1 MNAAL
6 SYFKIRFRVDGASPS
21 EMVIPAMSSGDARK
35 IFTSMMPGADIISVI
50 RIAGPGMNNR
60 TPRD

>member
-6 SYFKIRFRVDGASPS
+6 SYFKIRFHIEGTAS

-35 IFTSMMPGADIISVI
+35 IFAGMMPGAKIISVL
-50 RIAGPGMNNR
+50 RIAGPGMNRR
-60 TPRD
+60 TPNG